1 MSKIKATKIDKED
14 KCLPPKVRLR
24 GGFSERNNIAKE
36 NNIIQHTNFDERTR
50 INLYNTIL
58 EILEVIRKY
67 YEGKG
72 LAKKYDSLMQY
83 IIKQVF
89 REVYVIQTDKDCY
102 SLNHFFENYI
112 LKTIKEDTYNAILD
126 LIEYFFS
133 EIKEYIHEEN
143 SLFQNRINIAFEYDF
158 VGYRFVDDR
167 IVAIT
172 DENEIKE
179 IEEAISSS
187 DEKIKVHFR
196 KALSYLAD
204 RDKKD
209 YSNSIKESISAVEGM
224 CQILVDKQETF
235 GKTLQQLEKVGI
247 KIDKTLQKAFQ
258 LIYGYTSS
266 AGNIRHANAF
276 SDEIPDFADAKYML
290 VACSAFVNYLKAKK
304 AQITKD

>member
-36 NNIIQHTNFDERTR
+36 NNIIQYTDFDERTR

-67 YEGKG
+67 YEDKG
-72 LAKKYDSLMQY
+72 LVKKYDSLTQY

-89 REVYVIQTDKDCY
+89 REVYVIQTDKDWY
-102 SLNHFFENYI
+102 SVNHFFENYI
-112 LKTIKEDTYNAILD
+112 FRTIKEDTYNAILD

-133 EIKEYIHEEN
+133 EIKEYTRAEN
-143 SLFQNRINIAFEYDF
+143 GFFLKRINIAFEYDF
-158 VGYRFVDDR
+158 VGYRFVDGK

-172 DENEIKE
+172 DKNEIKE

-209 YSNSIKESISAVEGM
+209 YSNSIKESISAVECM
-224 CQILVDKQETF
+224 CQILVKKPQTLSATLKLLEDK
-235 GKTLQQLEKVGI
+235 GI
-247 KIDKTLQKAFQ
+247 KINDTLQKAFK

-290 VACSAFVNYLKAKK
+290 VACSAFVNYLKAKN

>member
-36 NNIIQHTNFDERTR
+36 NNITQYTDFDERTR
-50 INLYNTIL
+50 INLCNVIPEAL
-58 EILEVIRKY
+58 EDIGRH
-67 YEGKG
+67 YEGWSKG
-72 LAKKYDSLMQY
+72 GNYDNFIQV
-83 IIKQVF
+83 IIKKIYK
-89 REVYVIQTDKDCY
+89 EVYVMQTNAAIRY
-102 SLNHFFENYI
+102 SLGQLLENYI
-112 LKTIKEDTYNAILD
+112 FKTIKEDTYNKILD
-126 LIEYFFS
+126 LIEYIARTS
-133 EIKEYIHEEN
+133 A
-143 SLFQNRINIAFEYDF
+143 SLQYNITSYTKRINIVFEYDF

-290 VACSAFVNYLKAKK
+290 VTCSAFVNYLKAKK